1 MKVYKLVR
9 KGKDGNCYPLFI
21 DKSKPFTFGEEM
33 QCEYHPTKGFAPRS
47 VDDNPTGGWH
57 CCFVP
62 VAPHLSEK
70 LKTGEE
76 RVWIECEASGKTKTY
91 KRPFKQGGEWILVE
105 VLKPLR
111 VMGID
116 EVRAMQKDFF
126 DKHKDFWVTLVGTSG
141 SYTADKTIHVNAES
155 AEKAVDLAR
164 AEWEP
169 DTLET
174 ALVYT
179 DEMLNNKVYT
189 VEF

>member
-1 MKVYKLVR
+1 M
-9 KGKDGNCYPLFI
+9 
-21 DKSKPFTFGEEM
+21 
-33 QCEYHPTKGFAPRS
+33 
-47 VDDNPTGGWH
+47 
-57 CCFVP
+57 
-62 VAPHLSEK
+62 
-70 LKTGEE
+70 
-76 RVWIECEASGKTKTY
+76 WIECEASGKTKTY

-179 DEMLNNKVYT
+179 DEMMNNKVYT
-189 VEF
+189 EEF